1 MTVTENILPVKGKR
15 AKKYL
20 TLGELGIL
28 YGLLEHQ
35 YISYEFP
42 EAITLIKKV
51 RNIIEKQNRIRER
64 RQTIKRVASEVSD

>member
-1 MTVTENILPVKGKR
+1 MTVTENTLPVKRKR

-35 YISYEFP
+35 YVSYEFP
-42 EAITLIKKV
+42 EAIALIRKV
-51 RNIIEKQNRIRER
+51 RDIIEEQNRIRER
-64 RQTIKRVASEVSD
+64 RQTIRRVASEVSD